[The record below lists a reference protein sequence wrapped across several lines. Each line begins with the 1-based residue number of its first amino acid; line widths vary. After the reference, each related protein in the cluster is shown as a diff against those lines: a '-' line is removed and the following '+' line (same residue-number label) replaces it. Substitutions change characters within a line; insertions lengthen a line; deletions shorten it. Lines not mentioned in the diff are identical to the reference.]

1 MRYSICCRSN
11 RLSLVLFYAAC
22 STTIFFFILGADAFV
37 QLHHHRVGTKDDP
50 KIVPKSIR
58 NVAFESSF
66 AAIPTWTGKYPTT
79 NTNLHQ
85 KQKSKSVVCMMG
97 SSDDDDSTTTT
108 TTNNN
113 NWLSNEDGVPSSPLD
128 RPVLSL
134 IDAVSL
140 FLFTATGKASHSA
153 DGGSL
158 DMLAVFITALPFLL
172 SWFIISPLVGCYRP
186 EATKD
191 IQSAGIQATKGWAI
205 AIPVGCI
212 LRGIIKGYVPPIPF
226 VVVTLIATLFILCLG
241 RIGYTALAELYVEM
255 F

>member
-1 MRYSICCRSN
+1 MPR
-11 RLSLVLFYAAC
+11 
-22 STTIFFFILGADAFV
+22 G
-37 QLHHHRVGTKDDP
+37 
-50 KIVPKSIR
+50 IR
-58 NVAFESSF
+58 NIAFESSF
-66 AAIPTWTGKYPTT
+66 VAVPIWTEKYPTT

-85 KQKSKSVVCMMG
+85 KHKSKSVVCMMA

-108 TTNNN
+108 TT

-128 RPVLSL
+128 RPVLSM

-140 FLFTATGKASHSA
+140 FIFTATGKASHSA
-153 DGGSL
+153 DGESL

-172 SWFIISPLVGCYRP
+172 SWFIISPLVGCYKP

-191 IQSAGIQATKGWAI
+191 IQSAAVQATKGWAI

-226 VVVTLIATLFILCLG
+226 VVVTLIATLFVLCLG